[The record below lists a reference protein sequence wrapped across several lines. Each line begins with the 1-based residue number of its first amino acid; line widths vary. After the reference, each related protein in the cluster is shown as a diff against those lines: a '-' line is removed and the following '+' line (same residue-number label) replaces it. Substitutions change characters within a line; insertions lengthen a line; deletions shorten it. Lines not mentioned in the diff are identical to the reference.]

1 VTTIQHLIRIPIG
14 NWDIAYKDMKVE
26 SKSEPKF
33 FKTLFEDL
41 GQFFSDLFSGTFI
54 RQIKKDFL
62 EIRDFFVDKHREKR
76 LQEMGKFRRA
86 WYLTWWLIKI
96 LFFKLSSFR
105 RILLILA
112 IYFIFSAGNNGDIS
126 GGKIIIGAL
135 LFFFII
141 LLELKDKL
149 LAREELEAGRSI
161 QQALAPEPTPSVPG
175 WDIWLYTHPA
185 NDVGGDLVDY
195 LKINGNRYGIA
206 IGDVAGKGLP
216 AALLMAKLQATLRAV
231 VPDFSS
237 LSKLAQKL
245 NSIFY
250 RDSLPNRFASMV
262 YVEINTD
269 TNLIRFVN
277 AGHFPPIV
285 TGHGVLTE
293 MDKGAPALGIM
304 PESTFIEESYQLKSG
319 DLFIIYSDGVTEARN
334 EAGEFFGDDRLA
346 NLLPKVEGLSAT
358 EAGTT
363 ILQNVNSFIGDARA
377 TDDLS
382 LIILTRLSE

>member
-1 VTTIQHLIRIPIG
+1 VVTET
-14 NWDIAYKDMKVE
+14 
-26 SKSEPKF
+26 EPKF

-41 GQFFSDLFSGTFI
+41 GQFFSDLFSGAFF
-54 RQIKKDFL
+54 RQIKKDFI
-62 EIRDFFVDKHREKR
+62 EIRDFFVDKHREKQ
-76 LQEMGKFRRA
+76 LEDMGRFKRA
-86 WYLTWWLIKI
+86 WFLTWWLIKI

-135 LFFFII
+135 LFIFII

-149 LAREELEAGRSI
+149 LARNELEAGRSI
-161 QQALAPEPTPSVPG
+161 QQALAPEPNPSVPG
-175 WDIWLYTHPA
+175 WDIWLYTRPA

-195 LKINGNRYGIA
+195 LKINNNRFGLA

-231 VPDFSS
+231 VPDFTT
-237 LSKLAQKL
+237 LDKLAQKL
-245 NSIFY
+245 NTIFY
-250 RDSLPNRFASMV
+250 RDSLPNRFASML
-262 YVEINTD
+262 YLEIKSDSNQ
-269 TNLIRFVN
+269 IRFFN

-285 TGHGVLTE
+285 TGHGHLNE

-304 PESTFIEESYQLKSG
+304 ADSDFIEENYKLKSG

-334 EAGEFFGDDRLA
+334 EAGEFFSDDRLKD
-346 NLLPKVEGLSAT
+346 LLPKVDGLST
-358 EAGTT
+358 TQAGTI
-363 ILQNVNSFIGDARA
+363 ILQNVNNFVGDARA

-382 LIILTRLSE
+382 LIILRRLS

>member
-1 VTTIQHLIRIPIG
+1 VNFFLL
-14 NWDIAYKDMKVE
+14 
-26 SKSEPKF
+26 SKQELKLNTESEPKF
-33 FKTLFEDL
+33 FKTLFKDL
-41 GQFFSDLFSGTFI
+41 GQFLSDLFSGAFY
-54 RQIKKDFL
+54 RQIKRDFR
-62 EIRDFFVDKHREKR
+62 EIRDFFLDKHREKQ
-76 LQEMGKFRRA
+76 LEQMGRFRRG

-96 LFFKLSSFR
+96 LFLKLSSFR

-112 IYFIFSAGNNGDIS
+112 LYLIFTSNNTGDMS
-126 GGKIIIGAL
+126 GRIIIGAL

-161 QQALAPEPTPSVPG
+161 QKALTPQQNPSISG
-175 WDIWLYTHPA
+175 WDLWLYTRPA

-195 LKINGNRYGIA
+195 LKINGNRFGIA

-231 VPDFSS
+231 VPDYRS
-237 LSKLAQKL
+237 LDKLANKL

-250 RDSLPNRFASMV
+250 RDSLPSRFASLV
-262 YVEINTD
+262 YLEIKTD
-269 TNLIRFVN
+269 SNEIRFVN

-285 TGHGVLTE
+285 TGHGHLAE

-304 PESTFIEESYQLKSG
+304 PESKFEEESFQLKKG
-319 DLFIIYSDGVTEARN
+319 DLFIVYSDGVTEARN
-334 EAGEFFGDDRLA
+334 ESGEFFGEEGLKHI
-346 NLLPKVEGLSAT
+346 LPEIEGLSAT
-358 EAGTT
+358 QAGKL
-363 ILQNVNSFIGDARA
+363 ILERVDTFIGEARA

-382 LIILTRLSE
+382 LIILRKF